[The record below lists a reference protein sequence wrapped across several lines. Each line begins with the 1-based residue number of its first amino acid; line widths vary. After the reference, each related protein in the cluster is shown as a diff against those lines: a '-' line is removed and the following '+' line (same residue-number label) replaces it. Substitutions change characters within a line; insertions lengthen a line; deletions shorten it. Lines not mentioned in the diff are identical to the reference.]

1 MSDNL
6 VTMTFDMDQDVYDQ
20 ATKVCKQL
28 GTTIEIMAESII
40 KFCVVPEKLPILE
53 AFINRETEQP
63 QIASDEDVL
72 SVSYRLLTKNKDSYE
87 SLAK

>member
-6 VTMTFDMDQDVYDQ
+6 VTITFEMDQDVYYQ

-40 KFCVVPEKLPILE
+40 KFCVVPENLPILE
-53 AFINRETEQP
+53 EFINRETEQP

-72 SVSYRLLTKNKDSYE
+72 SVSCRLLTKNKDSYE

>member
-6 VTMTFDMDQDVYDQ
+6 ETMTFDMDQDVYDQ

>member
-6 VTMTFDMDQDVYDQ
+6 VTMTFEMDQDVYYQ

-40 KFCVVPEKLPILE
+40 KFCVVPENLPILE

>member
-72 SVSYRLLTKNKDSYE
+72 SVSCRLLTKNKDSYE